1 MSPFIGVKDYI
12 YGGIIVFLSISLIYF
27 KLSVSSLEVDKANL
41 EKQIVSYST
50 TIANIKHDNE
60 LKQVEVIKEVEVI
73 KKEVQTKIQRVK
85 EYVKDENKSDCI
97 NAIDFAR
104 VTF

>member
-1 MSPFIGVKDYI
+1 MLPFTGIKDYI
-12 YGGIIVFLSISLIYF
+12 YGGVILLLSISLIYF

-41 EKQIVSYST
+41 EKQIVSYNTVMEST
-50 TIANIKHDNE
+50 KHDNE
-60 LKQVEVIKEVEVI
+60 IKQIEVIKEVEVI
-73 KKEVQTKIQRVK
+73 KKEVQTKIQKVK
-85 EYVKDENKSDCI
+85 EYVRDENKSDCI